1 VQTSGLCFSNMLPG
15 VAEGGRQ
22 SILDAIV
29 GADDVILQVFRGLGT
44 VIPDTSLVDEEVS
57 VCQRINHINQ
67 INQINHD

>member
-44 VIPDTSLVDEEVS
+44 VIPDTSLVDEEVLD
-57 VCQRINHINQ
+57 VVEACIGRTK
-67 INQINHD
+67 DALK

>member
-22 SILDAIV
+22 SILDAIM

-44 VIPDTSLVDEEVS
+44 VIPDTSLVDEKVLDVVEA
-57 VCQRINHINQ
+57 CIERTK
-67 INQINHD
+67 DALK